1 MAFATALSTDIV
13 KVEGG
18 ELLGHSENHLIFSE
32 TAFENNLRVGRF
44 AKLDTAQIDNMDGS
58 ANPVIAGLVRRNV
71 SAAVEDGGL
80 LSSANNEL
88 IEYVRQGMVSVDVK
102 SGETPTLFDQVYAS
116 NAGDSDDGLATATNS
131 DEYVNA
137 EFLFEIKTDVW
148 AIFLNATPGDS
159 GLHEAD
165 AVGAH
170 AASAISLLDAA
181 GLTASIEL
189 EALATEMLPT
199 NMRNALIADPGDGNA
214 IPVVRSGLCTMTSAG
229 AETRTLAIPSV
240 IGSKLVLSFDV
251 DGGDIVLT
259 VASAA
264 NQTGNNTLTFADAGD
279 YIILHCIQVAGV
291 LAWRIGTNDGVAL
304 TTV

>member
-1 MAFATALSTDIV
+1 MSFSQSLSINV
-13 KVEGG
+13 VQVEGG
-18 ELLGHSENHLIFSE
+18 ELLGHSESHVIFSE
-32 TAFENNLRVGRF
+32 STFENNLRVGRF
-44 AKLDTAQIDNMDGS
+44 AKLDTASIDNMDGS
-58 ANPVIAGLVRRNV
+58 ASPVIAGLVRRNV
-71 SAAVEDGGL
+71 SSAVEDGGL
-80 LSSANNEL
+80 LTTANNEL
-88 IEYVRQGMVSVDVK
+88 IEYVRQGLVSVDVK
-102 SGETPTLFDQVYAS
+102 TGETPAKFGQVYAS
-116 NAGDSDDGLATATNS
+116 NAGDADDGLATATNS

-137 EFLFEIKTDVW
+137 EFLYEIKTDVW

-199 NMRNALIADPGDGNA
+199 NMRNALIADPGDAGA
-214 IPVVRSGLCTMTSAG
+214 IPVIRSGLVALTSAG

-251 DGGDIVLT
+251 DVGDIVLT

-264 NQTGNNTLTFADAGD
+264 NQAGNTSLTFADAGD
-279 YIILHCIQVAGV
+279 VIVLESIQVAGV
-291 LAWRIGTNDGVAL
+291 LAWRITANDGVAL
-304 TTV
+304 A